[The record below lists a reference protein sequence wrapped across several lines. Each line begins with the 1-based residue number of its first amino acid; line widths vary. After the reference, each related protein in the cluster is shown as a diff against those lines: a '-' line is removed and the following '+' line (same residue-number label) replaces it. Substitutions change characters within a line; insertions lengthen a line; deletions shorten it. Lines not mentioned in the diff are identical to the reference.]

1 MQNDPLWTLRHALAG
16 VAIALA
22 LSVPIAALVGAVL
35 GDWLGHS
42 YGWRAALYGL
52 LLVYVVA
59 GTAVLF
65 VKVARHEK
73 RPLSVKRVGLW
84 LASLWLWPALLL
96 FAARPQAGVAE
107 PRTPAQQQEQPATM
121 TPASTPG
128 SPPAVSAA
136 PAQEGA
142 APPQGPAPP
151 PSL

>member
-16 VAIALA
+16 VAIALV
-22 LSVPIAALVGAVL
+22 LSVPIAALVGAVV

-84 LASLWLWPALLL
+84 PSKRCR
-96 FAARPQAGVAE
+96 FSISSRRQRVRQRMHRCSHRCT
-107 PRTPAQQQEQPATM
+107 PRLRKAPRHHQGRRRHRRRHCDCM
-121 TPASTPG
+121 IRRPASAWG
-128 SPPAVSAA
+128 GRAFI
-136 PAQEGA
+136 G
-142 APPQGPAPP
+142 
-151 PSL
+151 

>member
-22 LSVPIAALVGAVL
+22 LSVPIAALVGAVV

-96 FAARPQAGVAE
+96 FAARQPAEVAE
-107 PRTPAQQQEQPATM
+107 QEMPVQHQQPASASA
-121 TPASTPG
+121 PADASMQ
-128 SPPAVSAA
+128 SSVHA
-136 PAQEGA
+136 PAQESA
-142 APPQGPAPP
+142 APPPGPAPAPP

>member
-22 LSVPIAALVGAVL
+22 LSVPIAALVGAVV

-96 FAARPQAGVAE
+96 FAARQPAEVAE
-107 PRTPAQQQEQPATM
+107 QEMPVQQQQQPAS
-121 TPASTPG
+121 ADG
-128 SPPAVSAA
+128 SMQESVQSSA
-136 PAQEGA
+136 PSSSAQTN
-142 APPQGPAPP
+142 APPQKGPAPP